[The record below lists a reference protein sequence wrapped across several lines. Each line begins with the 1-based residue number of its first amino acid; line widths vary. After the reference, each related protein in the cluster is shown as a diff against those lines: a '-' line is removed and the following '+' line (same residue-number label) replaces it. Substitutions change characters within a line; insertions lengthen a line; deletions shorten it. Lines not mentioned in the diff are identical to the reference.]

1 MLADKEET
9 AMAIRF
15 VPFATAGGRPINI
28 NRGSVSSEPPPA
40 IVLTKPAKTP
50 APISRKISYVFC
62 MYVSSKVSHNSNMR

>member
-28 NRGSVSSEPPPA
+28 NSGSVISEPPPA
-40 IVLTKPAKTP
+40 IVLTKPAKIP
-50 APISRKISYVFC
+50 APIRRKMSYPFC
-62 MYVSSKVSHNSNMR
+62 IYDFK